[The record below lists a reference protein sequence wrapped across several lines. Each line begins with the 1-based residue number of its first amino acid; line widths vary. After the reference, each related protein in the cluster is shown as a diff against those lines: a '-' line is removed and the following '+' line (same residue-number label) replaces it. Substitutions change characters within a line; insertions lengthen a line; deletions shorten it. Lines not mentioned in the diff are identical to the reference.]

1 MSPLAS
7 LYMLSLLVNL
17 GSRKGQTMGLSNMTS
32 VQQTATKK
40 LAGDRDSSTMPAQ
53 IKVERFS
60 VVVVDHD

>member
-40 LAGDRDSSTMPAQ
+40 LAGDRDSMPAQ